1 MNTVSKLNGEE
12 IIQLYEKG
20 NNIETIAKLQKINPT
35 SINRF
40 INMYYAERAPKV
52 SDEEIVSTYTKNKDF
67 HEVKIKY
74 GITKKQ
80 LGVLMRRNKYKRTID
95 FLDEEERLQRETD
108 RKMNII
114 QDYEDGITILE
125 IKEKYQAET
134 VKEIRS
140 ILLNYYQNIG
150 ENKIKQQLTASTVEK
165 NIQIFLKEGRT
176 LSEIYQALL
185 ATKKIIPKSI
195 KDNYFQ
201 EISQKENEN
210 IK

>member
-1 MNTVSKLNGEE
+1 MNTVSKLNGEK

-52 SDEEIVSTYTKNKDF
+52 SDEEIVSTYAKNKDF

-95 FLDEEERLQRETD
+95 YFDEEERIQRETE
-108 RKMNII
+108 RKMNIVR
-114 QDYEDGITILE
+114 DYEDGLTIPE
-125 IKEKYQAET
+125 IKEKHQTET

-140 ILLNYYQNIG
+140 VLLNYYQNIG
-150 ENKIKQQLTASTVEK
+150 ENKIKQQLTASAVEK
-165 NIQIFLKEGRT
+165 NIQTFLKEGRT

-201 EISQKENEN
+201 EIIQKENEN
-210 IK
+210 VK